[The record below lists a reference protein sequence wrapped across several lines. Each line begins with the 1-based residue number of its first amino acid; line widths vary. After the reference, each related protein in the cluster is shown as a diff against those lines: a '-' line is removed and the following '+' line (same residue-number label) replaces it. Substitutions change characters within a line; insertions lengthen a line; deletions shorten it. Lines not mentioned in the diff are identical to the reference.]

1 MLLKKF
7 DILFLVI
14 AFTLLIGGRGCAN
27 KNKDRDLL
35 VSTSHQTIPSFA
47 VKAEENEEAGITRNP
62 FEEVL
67 RNEDNSLFKY
77 IKGKELITLNFGLPL
92 PDSLVVEDSLLNHNG
107 TLLLNP
113 SETKKAVLIK
123 EKETYSFQLDVHPSS
138 GYSSQGNLRDIRGFK
153 ATASWGKE
161 QVEWV
166 FIVESDSSFGVH
178 Q

>member
-14 AFTLLIGGRGCAN
+14 AFTLLIGGSGCT
-27 KNKDRDLL
+27 NKDKGRELL
-35 VSTSHQTIPSFA
+35 VLTNDQTIPSFA
-47 VKAEENEEAGITRNP
+47 VKATENEEAGLTKNP

-67 RNEDNSLFKY
+67 RNEDNSSLIY
-77 IKGKELITLNFGLPL
+77 IKGKESITLNFGLHL

-113 SETKKAVLIK
+113 SETIKVVLKK
-123 EKETYSFQLDVHPSS
+123 EKDTYSFQLDVHPSS

-153 ATASWGKE
+153 VIASWGKE
-161 QVEWV
+161 QVKWV
-166 FIVESDSSFGVH
+166 FIVETDSSFGVH